1 MTSQPD
7 ERPFSESNLESPEYR
22 ARLQRKLNCLIAV
35 LEVACAKVRR
45 SLTGPDADTE
55 RLTRIQKNLQDT
67 LNVCQRA
74 KRALERRESLPADLP
89 DALAST
95 IESSTEDIA
104 EQTRP
109 NRVSRPGGMVFEMS
123 DAEEFEKFQGLG
135 PIESGDIRSVDFDEL
150 GRLFQEGA

>member
-74 KRALERRESLPADLP
+74 KRALERAQAEAEVRGILSRELQRLGEDLRC
-89 DALAST
+89 ALVLRFEEGMTFAAVG
-95 IESSTEDIA
+95 EA
-104 EQTRP
+104 R
-109 NRVSRPGGMVFEMS
+109 RV
-123 DAEEFEKFQGLG
+123 D
-135 PIESGDIRSVDFDEL
+135 GDRRRTARRR
-150 GRLFQEGA
+150 GQRRL